1 MSGAAHA
8 HAVRLRGLSREVE
21 RCAQL
26 EPDVC
31 LRCVECER
39 FSEGGDRLLL
49 HALLATLQTLRSSR
63 GRLRGRLRRP
73 LRQRPL
79 LHLLLLAHLLNLQ
92 VKLQRAARQPRGAR
106 RARGALVRLT
116 RTCLLGLGL
125 ARSLGAGLARRP
137 SLQLSLRLGWRH
149 SLRLGVGPEEHDE

>member
-1 MSGAAHA
+1 MT
-8 HAVRLRGLSREVE
+8 LGL
-21 RCAQL
+21 AT
-26 EPDVC
+26 
-31 LRCVECER
+31 
-39 FSEGGDRLLL
+39 RLLTI
-49 HALLATLQTLRSSR
+49 AIGIKTTAI
-63 GRLRGRLRRP
+63 GI
-73 LRQRPL
+73 
-79 LHLLLLAHLLNLQ
+79 AWYLNPA
-92 VKLQRAARQPRGAR
+92 VNRR